1 MTRPVTHLGIPLQL
15 DARGRAAVVDRE
27 RWLAGLVEQVL
38 FTRPGERVNRP
49 TFGTGLLD
57 LVFEPLGA
65 EPADTTTALVMGALQ
80 SELGDLLR
88 IEEVEITVEET
99 TVHVS
104 VRYQP
109 LDLPVGETRL
119 VRVSGGIP

>member
-1 MTRPVTHLGIPLQL
+1 MTRPVTHLGFPLLL

-49 TFGTGLLD
+49 AFGTGLLD

-65 EPADTTTALVMGALQ
+65 ELADTTTALVMGALQ
-80 SELGDLLR
+80 TELGDLLR
-88 IEEVEITVEET
+88 VQEVEVTVEET

-119 VRVSGGIP
+119 VRVSGGTP

>member
-1 MTRPVTHLGIPLQL
+1 MTARTTHLSFPLRL
-15 DARGRAAVVDRE
+15 DARGRVAVADHQ

-49 TFGTGLLD
+49 AFGAALHD

-65 EPADTTTALVMGALQ
+65 GLADTTNALVMGALQ
-80 SELGDLLR
+80 TELGDLLR
-88 IEEVEITVEET
+88 VEAVEVSVEET
-99 TVHVS
+99 TVHVA

-109 LDLPVGETRL
+109 LDLPAGETRV
-119 VRVSGGIP
+119 VRVEGGAP